1 MAVLERELPQATP
14 QPHATADAIP
24 TSLRRRGASP
34 RQVLATSLI
43 GAAILALFASRDLSS
58 WAERLSGP
66 LAEQMQNIATGWDQA
81 MTTLGL
87 TRPYDTLR
95 SGMGHFLDCHWGN
108 GQ

>member
-1 MAVLERELPQATP
+1 MAVLERQLPQTAP
-14 QPHATADAIP
+14 QPAADAIP
-24 TSLRRRGASP
+24 ASLRRDGASP

-43 GAAILALFASRDLSS
+43 GAAVLALLASRDLSS

-66 LAEQMQNIATGWDQA
+66 LAEQLQNIAAGWDQA

-95 SGMGHFLDCHWGN
+95 SGMGHFLDSHWEN
-108 GQ
+108 GP

>member
-1 MAVLERELPQATP
+1 MAVLERELADPPP
-14 QPHATADAIP
+14 QPSADAIP
-24 TSLRRRGASP
+24 APLRRRGGSP
-34 RQVLATSLI
+34 RQVLLITLI
-43 GAAILALFASRDLSS
+43 GTAVLALFASRDLSS

-81 MTTLGL
+81 MTALGL

-95 SGMGHFLDCHWGN
+95 SAMSHFLDCHWGN